1 MQGDWGSGVWP
12 DLTSLLLATASRGGG
27 SRASARLPQGPRQ
40 TAVLCVSGGTCP
52 CVMLA
57 HYPPLPTQ
65 PLERQVLL
73 VQPVLQTGNLGRKGL
88 WPWFLPEVHG
98 GHTQAYGSGLG
109 RSHER

>member
-1 MQGDWGSGVWP
+1 MARPYLSPPRHRLTGRGKLRLSPPATGAPSDCSPVCLWGDV
-12 DLTSLLLATASRGGG
+12 SL
-27 SRASARLPQGPRQ
+27 
-40 TAVLCVSGGTCP
+40 CYVSP
-52 CVMLA
+52 L
-57 HYPPLPTQ
+57 PPLPTQ

-98 GHTQAYGSGLG
+98 GHTQAYSSGLG